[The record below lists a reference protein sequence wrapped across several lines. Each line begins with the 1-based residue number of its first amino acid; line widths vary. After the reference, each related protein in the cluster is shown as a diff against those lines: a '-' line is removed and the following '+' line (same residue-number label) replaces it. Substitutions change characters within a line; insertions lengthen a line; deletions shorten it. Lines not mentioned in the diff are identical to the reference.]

1 VKSSPPTTLE
11 FESSHLL
18 VLGEMMV
25 GFTGKRNEMEQAVNS
40 LSYFSLTG
48 PAAKSHRLLSR

>member
-40 LSYFSLTG
+40 LSYSPSPVPLQRATDC
-48 PAAKSHRLLSR
+48 